1 MSTFNICCLCGH
13 PKDNHNFRHTISEI
27 PVQRLKKQ
35 DTESFTVDANI
46 YPVCKSTKC
55 GKEACN
61 GVIGIHNTP
70 GLEHSYIPV
79 EYTYRN
85 VKVVLPSDTSCNKC
99 GVKIDK
105 HNTVM
110 THHFTTK
117 VDIQNREANDKIFIM
132 IPEDEDR
139 KVIWE

>member
-1 MSTFNICCLCGH
+1 MSTFNICCVCGY
-13 PKDNHNFRHTISEI
+13 PKDNHNFRHIISEI
-27 PVQRLKKQ
+27 PVTR
-35 DTESFTVDANI
+35 DEDCFTVDANL

-55 GKEACN
+55 GKEGCN

-70 GLEHSYIPV
+70 GLEHHYIPV
-79 EYTYRN
+79 EYTYRT
-85 VKVVLPSDTSCNKC
+85 VQLVLPSDTSCNKC
-99 GVKIDK
+99 KVKIDK

-117 VDIQNREANDKIFIM
+117 VYIQNREVNDKIFIM
-132 IPEDEDR
+132 NPEDEDK